1 MIGTLLGNRYE
12 LLDKIGEGGMADVYK
27 ARCHLLNRFVAVKV
41 LKEEFI
47 EDKEFVDKF
56 KREATAVA
64 SLSDNNIVNIYDVG
78 SQGDINYIV
87 MEYVKGI
94 TLKEL
99 IQQKGVIEPTQ
110 AIDISIQIAKALDCA
125 HKNNIIHRDV
135 KPHNIM
141 VTEDG
146 LVKVTDFGIAK
157 ASNSVTLT
165 NTGKVLGSAHY
176 FSPEQAKGN
185 VVDCRTDIYSFG
197 IVMYEMVTGRVPYDA
212 ESPVSVALKHIQ
224 EKVIPPKQIKDSIPD
239 SLNSLILKCIEKEP
253 INRYQSTKELLVDLN
268 GIKKN
273 FDYEVITKKNN
284 DNDYTIVMSPIKID
298 KNNKTDK
305 TNEEEEDDE
314 DNDDDDDDEEEEEE
328 YNHNKVKKPLSKG
341 KKAAIIASLFVLIIA
356 VGVSSAYFF
365 PKIFKTGNSKPI
377 TVSSDNVTVPNI
389 VGLTESDAKKKLE
402 TLGLKY
408 VQAGNSSNTDK
419 PAGTITEC
427 NPTSGTSVKK
437 GTEIRA
443 IVSSGQKSAEIPD
456 FTNQDINYAKQL
468 IANDGY
474 QEPEIKYEDS
484 DSVSKN
490 MVIKQSPEPGSN
502 GDKNTKI
509 TLWVSNGSSIKYST
523 VPNVVGKDIDDAKQ
537 LLSDNKLNP
546 GSIKYKPVI
555 NEKDDGKVLDQTI
568 DAGTQVQ
575 QWSPVNLTVGKLR
588 NDLPNP

>member
-165 NTGKVLGSAHY
+165 NTGKILGSAHY

-185 VVDCRTDIYSFG
+185 VVDCRTDIYSLG
-197 IVMYEMVTGRVPYDA
+197 IVMYEMVTGKVPYDA

-224 EKVIPPKQIKDSIPD
+224 EKVIPPKQINNSIPEN
-239 SLNSLILKCIEKEP
+239 LNLLILKCIEKEP

-268 GIKKN
+268 GIKRN

-284 DNDYTIVMSPIKID
+284 DNDYTIVMSPIKTDKND
-298 KNNKTDK
+298 KNNKI
-305 TNEEEEDDE
+305 NEDEGEDREEDDG
-314 DNDDDDDDEEEEEE
+314 DEEEE
-328 YNHNKVKKPLSKG
+328 YSDSKLKKPLSKG

-356 VGVSSAYFF
+356 VGISSAYFF
-365 PKIFKTGNSKPI
+365 PKIFKTGNTKPT
-377 TVSSDNVTVPNI
+377 TVSNDNVTVPNI
-389 VGLTESDAKKKLE
+389 VGLTESDAKTKLDA
-402 TLGLKY
+402 LGLKY
-408 VQAGNSSNTDK
+408 VKAGNSENTDK

-443 IVSSGQKSAEIPD
+443 IVSSGQKNAEIPD

-468 IANDGY
+468 IENDGY
-474 QEPEIKYEDS
+474 QEPEIKYQDS

-523 VPNVVGKDIDDAKQ
+523 VPNLVGKDIEDAKQ

-546 GSIKYKPVI
+546 GSINYKPVT
-555 NEKDDGKVLDQTI
+555 NSKDDGKVLDQKI
-568 DAGTQVQ
+568 DAGKQVQ